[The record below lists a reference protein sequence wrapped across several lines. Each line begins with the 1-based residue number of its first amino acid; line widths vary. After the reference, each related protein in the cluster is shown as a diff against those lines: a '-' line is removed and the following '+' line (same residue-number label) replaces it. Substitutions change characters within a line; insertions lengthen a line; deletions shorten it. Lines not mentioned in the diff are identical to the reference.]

1 MPTDLEV
8 TRASNASVERH
19 GRDEGYLSITR
30 LVLSA
35 ERGAWQEVVFEGEGL
50 RDTIAK
56 ESFLFHV
63 SQQVSRRVFPILAL
77 AYEHL
82 GRSGEADALAKDVPE
97 DVYDGWRAR
106 GRIALLRHDYPGAEK
121 ALAEAVRQ
129 APSLPRAYSDWGD
142 VLAAKNDPAGAIA
155 KYTEANRRGPHF
167 SDPIK
172 YWGDVLARQGLLKQ
186 ALSKYDEALQYAP
199 NWVYLKEARAAVA
212 RQIH

>member
-1 MPTDLEV
+1 MPTDPEE

-63 SQQVSRRVFPILAL
+63 SQQVSRRIFPILAL

-97 DVYDGWRAR
+97 DVYDGWRADGLPCYATTTR
-106 GRIALLRHDYPGAEK
+106 APKKPSPRPCVKLLPCPAPTAIGATCWPPRMIRRARSPNTPRRTGAARIFPT
-121 ALAEAVRQ
+121 
-129 APSLPRAYSDWGD
+129 PSNSGGTCWR
-142 VLAAKNDPAGAIA
+142 
-155 KYTEANRRGPHF
+155 
-167 SDPIK
+167 
-172 YWGDVLARQGLLKQ
+172 
-186 ALSKYDEALQYAP
+186 
-199 NWVYLKEARAAVA
+199 ARAS
-212 RQIH
+212 